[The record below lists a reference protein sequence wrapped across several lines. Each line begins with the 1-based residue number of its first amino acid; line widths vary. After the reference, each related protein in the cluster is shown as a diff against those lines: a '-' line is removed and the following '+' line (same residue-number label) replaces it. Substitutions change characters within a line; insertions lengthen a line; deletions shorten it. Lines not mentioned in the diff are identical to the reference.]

1 VHRQEEEE
9 EMMQAMPAETVHR
22 QEETTTVN
30 PALAAIYE
38 ATVIS
43 KVREAANLMSM
54 DPPLALEAQRLLL
67 GAGDGLSALAHNY
80 GESDPPL
87 AAKLDAASGGIVNMT
102 NMLGPLVGEATTKE
116 AFSRN
121 FTRLERQV
129 DRIAPTLH

>member
-9 EMMQAMPAETVHR
+9 EMLQPMPAETVHR
-22 QEETTTVN
+22 QEEKTTVN
-30 PALAAIYE
+30 PALAAIFE

-43 KVREAANLMSM
+43 KVYEAANLMSM

-87 AAKLDAASGGIVNMT
+87 AAELAAARGSIVNMT

-116 AFSRN
+116 AFSHN